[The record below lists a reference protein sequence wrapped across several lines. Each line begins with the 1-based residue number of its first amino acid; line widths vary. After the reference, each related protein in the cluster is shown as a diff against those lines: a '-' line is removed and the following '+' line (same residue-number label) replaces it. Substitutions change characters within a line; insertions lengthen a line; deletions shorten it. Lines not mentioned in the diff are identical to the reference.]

1 MASLFVV
8 NEHDFL
14 PLADHATSPGGVRRK
29 ERKNFVE
36 VQFDGELTVPRAA
49 TGMRHAVWY
58 SSVAGVAGA
67 RVVQFDKEGLKLVA
81 EG

>member
-8 NEHDFL
+8 QESDFL
-14 PLADHATSPGGVRRK
+14 PLAECATSPDGVTLNRRK
-29 ERKNFVE
+29 HFVE
-36 VQFDGELTVPRAA
+36 VKFAKELTVNRKV

-67 RVVQFDKEGLKLVA
+67 KVVQFDKDGLKLVA

>member
-8 NEHDFL
+8 QESDFL
-14 PLADHATSPGGVRRK
+14 PLAECATSPDGVTLNRRK
-29 ERKNFVE
+29 HFVE
-36 VQFDGELTVPRAA
+36 VKFDKELTVDRKV
-49 TGMRHAVWY
+49 TRHAVWY

-67 RVVQFDKEGLKLVA
+67 KVVQFDKDGLKLVA